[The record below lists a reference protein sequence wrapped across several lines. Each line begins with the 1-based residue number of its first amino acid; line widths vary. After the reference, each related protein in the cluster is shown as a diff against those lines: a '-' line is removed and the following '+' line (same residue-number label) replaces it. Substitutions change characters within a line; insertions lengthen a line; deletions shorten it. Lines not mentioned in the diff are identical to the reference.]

1 MVMGRKMMA
10 MDKLD
15 QIGDQIRQ
23 HLEAKNALRDQALQQ
38 SRTLIRFCSKAIR
51 AVHREE
57 FDKAEQQLEEARKL
71 VDVLKVDLEPYP
83 DLYHAGYT
91 QAALKE
97 YAEANITLKLIGGHE
112 LPGPEMMGIDYVPW
126 LNGLAEA
133 AGELRRRILDILR
146 HDAISEAERLLDM
159 MDEIYGLLVTMDFP
173 DALTNNL
180 RRTTDMVRG
189 VTERTRGDITTSF
202 QQRELKRALESVER
216 KLGDA

>member
-1 MVMGRKMMA
+1 MMMGRTIKV
-10 MDKLD
+10 MDNLD
-15 QIGDQIRQ
+15 QIGDEIRE
-23 HLEAKNALRDQALQQ
+23 HLDAKNAVRDQALQQ

-57 FDKAEQQLEEARKL
+57 FDNAQELLDEADQLAKTL
-71 VDVLKVDLEPYP
+71 HADLEPYP

-97 YAEANITLKLIGGHE
+97 YAEANITLKLIGGE
-112 LPGPEMMGIDYVPW
+112 KLPGPNAMGIDYVPW

-146 HDAISEAERLLDM
+146 HDSITEAERLLDM

-202 QQRELKRALESVER
+202 QQRELKRALEAVEQ
-216 KLGDA
+216 KLDRD

>member
-1 MVMGRKMMA
+1 MSKVI
-10 MDKLD
+10 DNLD
-15 QIGDQIRQ
+15 QIGDDIRQ
-23 HLEAKNALRDQALQQ
+23 HLEAKNAVRDQALQQ
-38 SRTLIRFCSKAIR
+38 SRSLIRFCSKAIR

-57 FDKAEQQLEEARKL
+57 FDQAERLLAEARQL
-71 VDVLKVDLEPYP
+71 VDALQADLEPYP

-91 QAALKE
+91 QSALKE
-97 YAEANITLKLIGGHE
+97 YAEANITLKLIGGQD
-112 LPGPEMMGIDYVPW
+112 LPGPEAMGMDYVPW

-146 HDAISEAERLLDM
+146 HDTLDEAERLLDI

-189 VTERTRGDITTSF
+189 VTERTRGDITTSY
-202 QQRELKRALESVER
+202 QQRELRHALESVEK
-216 KLGDA
+216 KLSSD

>member
-1 MVMGRKMMA
+1 MI
-10 MDKLD
+10 DNLD
-15 QIGDQIRQ
+15 QIGDDIRQ
-23 HLEAKNALRDQALQQ
+23 HLEAKNAVRDQALQQ
-38 SRTLIRFCSKAIR
+38 SRSLIRFCSKAIR

-57 FDKAEQQLEEARKL
+57 FDQAERLLAEARQL
-71 VDVLKVDLEPYP
+71 VDALQADLEPYP

-91 QAALKE
+91 QSALKE
-97 YAEANITLKLIGGHE
+97 YAEANITLKLIGGQD
-112 LPGPEMMGIDYVPW
+112 LPGPEAMGMDYVPW

-146 HDAISEAERLLDM
+146 HDTLDEAERLLDI

-189 VTERTRGDITTSF
+189 VTERTRGDITTSY
-202 QQRELKRALESVER
+202 QQRELRHALESVEK
-216 KLGDA
+216 KLSSD

>member
-1 MVMGRKMMA
+1 
-10 MDKLD
+10 MD
-15 QIGDQIRQ
+15 
-23 HLEAKNALRDQALQQ
+23 ALQ
-38 SRTLIRFCSKAIR
+38 A
-51 AVHREE
+51 E
-57 FDKAEQQLEEARKL
+57 F
-71 VDVLKVDLEPYP
+71 EPYS

-91 QAALKE
+91 QSALKE
-97 YAEANITLKLIGGHE
+97 FAEANITLKLIGGQE
-112 LPGPEMMGIDYVPW
+112 LPGPEAIGIDYVPW

-146 HDAISEAERLLDM
+146 HDTLDEAERLLDI

-202 QQRELKRALESVER
+202 QQRELKHALESVEQ
-216 KLGDA
+216 KLSGD